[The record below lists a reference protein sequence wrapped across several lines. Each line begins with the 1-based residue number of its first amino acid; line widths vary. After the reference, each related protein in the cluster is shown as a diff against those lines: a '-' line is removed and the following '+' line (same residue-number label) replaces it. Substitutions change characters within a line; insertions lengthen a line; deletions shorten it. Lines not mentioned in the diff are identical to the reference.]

1 MNNKIKRLAAA
12 LLFIAAMCFA
22 GVGALAATEYS
33 EGYFKYVIENETVTI
48 TSYFGSEKEVVIPE
62 RIASLPVATI
72 RSNTF
77 VRNKTV
83 TVLTIPE
90 TVTSV
95 GNGAF
100 TQMKSLK
107 KIILQS
113 KSIKVKAP
121 EGCVVVEDYPVYITP
136 SKPGGDG
143 GNTSDNSSTSA
154 PADNSGA
161 GATVSNTDTP
171 SDGAQSE
178 TQSGTQSGSA
188 EGTGNGYGDNRPKI
202 SAKNGYITIDDSG
215 NLIFIDSDN
224 NIAIIDGKG
233 GYTFSTDGDI
243 IDSAGKRV
251 TVDYE
256 ADTVSYTESDGKTVT
271 RKLGELEPV
280 RENGRMAAK
289 SSGSSNTPNGKSSGV
304 RVWVIITA
312 SVVAAAVCVAVI
324 IIIKKRKQK
333 KV

>member
-12 LLFIAAMCFA
+12 LLFICFA
-22 GVGALAATEYS
+22 GVGVLAATEYS

-95 GNGAF
+95 GDGAF

-154 PADNSGA
+154 PADNSGES
-161 GATVSNTDTP
+161 ATVSNTDTP
-171 SDGAQSE
+171 SDGTQSE

-188 EGTGNGYGDNRPKI
+188 EGTGDAYGDSRPKI

-215 NLIFIDSDN
+215 NLIFIDTDN

-243 IDSAGKRV
+243 IDSAGKRL

-256 ADTVSYTESDGKTVT
+256 ADTVSYTGSGGKTVT

-280 RENGRMAAK
+280 RENGRTAAE
-289 SSGSSNTPNGKSSGV
+289 SSESNKTANGKRSGA
-304 RVWVIITA
+304 RVWIIITV
-312 SVVAAAVCVAVI
+312 SVVAAVVCVAVI
-324 IIIKKRKQK
+324 IIIKKRKQN

>member
-62 RIASLPVATI
+62 RIASLPVAAI
-72 RSNTF
+72 RGNAF

-95 GNGAF
+95 GDGAF

-154 PADNSGA
+154 PADNSGE

-188 EGTGNGYGDNRPKI
+188 EGTGNAYGDSSPKI

-215 NLIFIDSDN
+215 NLIFIDTDN

-243 IDSAGKRV
+243 IDSAGKRL

-256 ADTVSYTESDGKTVT
+256 ADTVSYTGSDGKTVT

-280 RENGRMAAK
+280 RENGRTATE
-289 SSGSSNTPNGKSSGV
+289 SSESNKTANGKRSGA
-304 RVWVIITA
+304 RVWIIITV
-312 SVVAAAVCVAVI
+312 SVVAVAVCASV
-324 IIIKKRKQK
+324 IIIKKRKQNK
-333 KV
+333 I

>member
-62 RIASLPVATI
+62 RIASLPVAAI
-72 RSNTF
+72 RSNAF

-95 GNGAF
+95 GDGAF
-100 TQMKSLK
+100 TQMKGLK

-113 KSIKVKAP
+113 KSVKVKVP
-121 EGCVVVEDYPVYITP
+121 DGCVVVEDYPVYITP
-136 SKPGGDG
+136 SKPDDSS
-143 GNTSDNSSTSA
+143 GNTSDSSSTPA
-154 PADNSGA
+154 PADNSGE

-188 EGTGNGYGDNRPKI
+188 EGTGSAYGDSRPKI
-202 SAKNGYITIDDSG
+202 SAKNCYITIDDSG
-215 NLIFIDSDN
+215 NLIFIDTDN

-256 ADTVSYTESDGKTVT
+256 ADTVSYTGSDGKTVT

-280 RENGRMAAK
+280 RENGRTAAE
-289 SSGSSNTPNGKSSGV
+289 SSESNKTANGKRSGA
-304 RVWVIITA
+304 RVWIIITV

-324 IIIKKRKQK
+324 IIIKKRKQNK
-333 KV
+333 N